1 MRHSSVPP
9 ISPTY
14 GYTNS
19 SRRCVSADVKV
30 DAFRFPD
37 GREFILPSAWGV
49 KQYITQNP
57 RHFRT
62 SSYRCLQPGNSFQSE
77 SGNMPFSV
85 PEGSEVVDLSLK
97 MIERPERCSPSSEE
111 WFVDKDRLFS
121 VLNAMVFGQPLPPI
135 NVEETDSGTLRVANG
150 FHRYYASIILG
161 YLEVPV
167 LRKTRRP
174 NRSIS
179 SGLDSKVELRT
190 ADVWLLEDTDDEG
203 GLSCVKAC
211 MVAPKTYKSTL
222 QGKSRHQIAQD
233 LPCRP
238 RYEPPAVR
246 RERERKEE
254 LERRR
259 RELAEKSSE
268 LKKTVFCTLSRER
281 CKPVQK
287 SKVTYVEKITGRTKP
302 CEIPEWKDEP
312 PLPKTDRDKLAK
324 PNGLYR

>member
-1 MRHSSVPP
+1 M
-9 ISPTY
+9 I
-14 GYTNS
+14 
-19 SRRCVSADVKV
+19 
-30 DAFRFPD
+30 
-37 GREFILPSAWGV
+37 
-49 KQYITQNP
+49 
-57 RHFRT
+57 
-62 SSYRCLQPGNSFQSE
+62 
-77 SGNMPFSV
+77 FSV
-85 PEGSEVVDLSLK
+85 PEGSEVVDISLK
-97 MIERPERCSPSSEE
+97 MIGRPERFSASSEE
-111 WFVDKDRLFS
+111 RFVDKDRLFS

-150 FHRYYASIILG
+150 FHRYYASVILG

-174 NRSIS
+174 KRSIS
-179 SGLDSKVELRT
+179 SGLDSKLELRT
-190 ADVWLLEDTDDEG
+190 EDVWLLEDTKDEG
-203 GLSCVKAC
+203 ALACVKAC
-211 MVAPKTYKSTL
+211 MVAPKTCKSTL
-222 QGKSRHQIAQD
+222 QGKRRHQIVQD
-233 LPCRP
+233 LLCRS

-268 LKKTVFCTLSRER
+268 LKKIVFCTLSREQER

-287 SKVTYVEKITGRTKP
+287 SKVTYAEKITGRTKS

-312 PLPKTDRDKLAK
+312 PLSKTDRGKLAK